1 MELLKKYIS
10 EINEDLK
17 VNDLN
22 LKEVQMR
29 LPSRKH
35 FWVAR
40 LIDAKINKTKLFKEK
55 KQLIKDIVKR
65 IKEES
70 PVTITAQTAEQMAT
84 KTTEVEAIDIK
95 IKETDLIVEYLEK
108 VEKIFAS
115 MHWEIKNIIQINEQ
129 ERL

>member
-10 EINEDLK
+10 EINEELK

-22 LKEVQMR
+22 IKEVQMR

-40 LIDAKINKTKLFKEK
+40 LINAKVEK
-55 KQLIKDIVKR
+55 NNLLKDKKRLVKNLVKR
-65 IKEES
+65 IRDES
-70 PVTITAQTAEQMAT
+70 PVTLTPQTAEQMAI
-84 KTTEVEAIDIK
+84 KSSEVEEVDVK
-95 IKETDLIVEYLEK
+95 IKELDVIVEYLEK
-108 VEKIFAS
+108 VEKIFAN

>member
-17 VNDLN
+17 INDLN
-22 LKEVQMR
+22 IKEVQMR

-40 LIDAKINKTKLFKEK
+40 MIDAKINKTKLYKQK
-55 KQLIKDIVKR
+55 KQLIKELVKR
-65 IKEES
+65 IQSES
-70 PVTITAQTAEQMAT
+70 PVSLTPQTAEQMASRSA
-84 KTTEVEAIDIK
+84 EVEEVDNK
-95 IKETDLIVEYLEK
+95 IKENDTIVEYLEK

-115 MHWEIKNIIQINEQ
+115 MHWEIRNIIQINEQ